1 MIFLSFIA
9 HILYYYVK
17 VKGLNPRFYVFSLF
31 RFSFVSIGLVDWYS
45 FPMCFEI

>member
-17 VKGLNPRFYVFSLF
+17 VKGLNPRLYVVFLLF
-31 RFSFVSIGLVDWYS
+31 TLLFV
-45 FPMCFEI
+45 FETKNPPAT

>member
-17 VKGLNPRFYVFSLF
+17 VKGLNPRFYVFFVVFLLF
-31 RFSFVSIGLVDWYS
+31 TLLFV
-45 FPMCFEI
+45 FETKNPPAT